1 VICPLIPAV
10 VALILGA
17 NARKKIVQ
25 SGGRL
30 GGLGLVTAATIVSWV
45 NIGLCALGIVAIIL
59 IAVFADP
66 NTSSTT
72 VDSIGVGLSA
82 LF

>member
-10 VALILGA
+10 VALVLGA
-17 NARKKIVQ
+17 NAKRKIQQ

-30 GGLGLVTAATIVSWV
+30 GGESLVTAATIVSWI

-59 IAVFADP
+59 IAVFGDP
-66 NTSSTT
+66 DYSSFE
-72 VDSIGVGLSA
+72 DSMGA
-82 LF
+82 LRSLV